1 MENKENNIDIF
12 ELYSFTSYLYLYGIF
27 FLFVFEQPFLK
38 CILINIFCNVFSYYT
53 LNFNILTFL
62 KHNYWRKNLKEVAM
76 PQLISCGTNLTIY
89 SSFKNDNI
97 YISILMNGLLHYLLK
112 QMYKDELR
120 YSKNLRLLIGFIFFI
135 YCHLF

>member
-38 CILINIFCNVFSYYT
+38 FILINIFCNVFSYYT
-53 LNFNILTFL
+53 LNFNFLTFL
-62 KHNYWRKNLKEVAM
+62 KHNYWRKNLKEIAM

-89 SSFKNDNI
+89 SSFKNDNV